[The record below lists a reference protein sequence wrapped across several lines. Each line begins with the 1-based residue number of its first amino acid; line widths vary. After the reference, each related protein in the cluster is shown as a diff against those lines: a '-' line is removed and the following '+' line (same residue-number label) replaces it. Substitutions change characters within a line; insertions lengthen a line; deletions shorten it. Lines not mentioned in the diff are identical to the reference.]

1 MPKRVGTSPQMIDF
15 CLDNKD
21 KVEYDIKSGTITTV
35 KGTHGCLYSKRTGY
49 LGFKLAGKCIQ
60 IHTFLCAIRFG
71 HDMDWMTVNH
81 INGKKQDNRSSNL
94 EVVPLEENVKK
105 EWETGL
111 CKGHTPLNRK
121 LVSHEIKEIRDSYIP
136 YDHDFGASALSRK
149 FKVHPSTIQAV
160 LQRETYQNIS

>member
-94 EVVPLEENVKK
+94 EVVTLEENVKK
-105 EWETGL
+105 EWETNL
-111 CKGHTPLNRK
+111 CKGHMPKNRK
-121 LVSHEIKEIRDSYIP
+121 LTSQEVKEIRNSYVP
-136 YDHDFGASALSRK
+136 YDNELSMHALARK
-149 FKVHPSTIQAV
+149 FKVGYSTV
-160 LQRETYQNIS
+160 HSLLQRETYQNIS